1 MSAKQRGFTLVELL
15 VTLVISSALVA
26 VLGQILLQS
35 RQTYKSQ
42 ETLSHMM
49 EDGRYILEVLTKET
63 RRIGFLRNR
72 FAIPVLGSAVGSAAT
87 VFIADNNLLGSG
99 IDLPAGAFIGGDYD
113 PNGFSGTYDVNKL
126 VFRYQLNDAI
136 ELSAASTNYSPCT
149 RDIGLDAGE
158 DPTRDIHAISIY
170 LYIALDNTSA
180 TPTPTLY
187 CEAKREI
194 IDPIAGTPTLIKQSA
209 RKPLLSNME
218 RLLILYGVDTDAD
231 TAANVYLRADGV
243 QNGGN
248 WRNIV
253 SIRLYLVLS
262 SGERN
267 IAQGNPTYLIDG
279 QSIIPDAPA
288 DRRLYRVFSTTI
300 TSRNF

>member
-15 VTLVISSALVA
+15 VTLAISSALVA

-35 RQTYKSQ
+35 RQTYKTQ
-42 ETLSHMM
+42 QTLSHMM
-49 EDGRYILEVLTKET
+49 EDGRYILEVLTKEA

-72 FAIPVLGSAVGSAAT
+72 FATPVPGSAVGSAAT
-87 VFIADNNLLGSG
+87 VFLADNDMLGSG

-113 PNGFSGTYDVNKL
+113 PNGFNGTYDVNKL

-158 DPTRDIHAISIY
+158 DPTMAIHVISIY
-170 LYIALDNTSA
+170 LYVALDNN
-180 TPTPTLY
+180 TPTLY
-187 CEAKREI
+187 CTAKREI
-194 IDPIAGTPTLIKQSA
+194 VDVTTGAANPVKLSVQ
-209 RKPLLSNME
+209 KPLLSNVE
-218 RLLILYGVDTDAD
+218 RFLVLYGVDTDAD
-231 TAANVYLRADGV
+231 AAANVYLRADGV

-262 SGERN
+262 SEERN

-279 QSIIPDAPA
+279 QSIIPDVPA